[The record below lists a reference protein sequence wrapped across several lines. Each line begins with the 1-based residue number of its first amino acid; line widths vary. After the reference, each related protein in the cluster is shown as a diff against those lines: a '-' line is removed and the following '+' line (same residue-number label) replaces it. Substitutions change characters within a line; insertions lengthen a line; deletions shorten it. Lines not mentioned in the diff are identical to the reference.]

1 MTAWTPDFRISI
13 AGVDYTTETMP
24 VLSHSSGRTDIYFQ
38 PRASQLQI
46 EIVDLDGLNHDFSIN
61 DGLTLEVK
69 DSNGDWVNLFG
80 GTITDIKTS
89 VKKAGTQGYW
99 VSYTLIALGAL
110 SKLTRAT
117 TDGVLSKDYDGNQIY
132 SILSG
137 LLYDTWNEVPA
148 ALTWGTYDATTTWA
162 NASNSGIG
170 DIDTPGDYE
179 LTARSSS
186 TTNVYELVTG
196 LAQSGLGYLFEDNQG
211 RIGYADS
218 THRGEYLATYGY
230 TELDAG
236 QSMAEGMSITTK
248 AGDVRN
254 SVTIIY
260 KNGQTYTA
268 TDTGSI
274 GIYGLL
280 ASNIQTSLENAA
292 DATTQA
298 DFYLAL
304 RAYPQSNLSSMTFC
318 LTNDAI
324 DDADR
329 DALINIFMGQPI
341 DLSGLPVELG
351 SSYQGFVEGWSWRTA
366 YNNLYLTLYM
376 TPIAYSLQAFK
387 WLNVPATETYNTITP
402 TLTWQDA
409 TIVS

>member
-1 MTAWTPDFRISI
+1 MTAWTPQFKLTI
-13 AGVDYTTETMP
+13 AGVDYTTETLP
-24 VLSHSSGRTDIYFQ
+24 AISHSSGRSDIYFQ

-46 EIVDLDGLNHDFSIN
+46 ELVDLDGLNHDFAIN
-61 DGLTLEVK
+61 DSIALQVK
-69 DSNGDWVNLFG
+69 NSANAWVNIFG

-99 VSYTLIALGAL
+99 VSYTIVALGAL

-117 TDGVLSKDYDGNQIY
+117 TNGVLSKDFDGNQIY
-132 SILSG
+132 SILSS
-137 LLYDTWNEVPA
+137 LLYDTWSEVPSA
-148 ALTWGTYDATTTWA
+148 TTWATYDATTTWA

-170 DIDTPGDYE
+170 EVDTPGDYE
-179 LTARSSS
+179 LAARSSS
-186 TTNVYELVTG
+186 TTNVYELVTS
-196 LAQSGLGYLFEDNQG
+196 LAQSGLGYIYEDSQG
-211 RIGYADS
+211 RVGYADS
-218 THRGEYLATYGY
+218 THRGQYLATYGY

-236 QSMAEGMSITTK
+236 QAVAEGMSITTK
-248 AGDVRN
+248 ASDVRN

-260 KNGQTYTA
+260 KNNSTYTA
-268 TDTGSI
+268 TDAGSI

-280 ASNIQTSLENAA
+280 ASNIQTSLENVG

-298 DFYLAL
+298 NFYLAL
-304 RAYPQSNLSSMTFC
+304 RAYPQSNLSAMTFC
-318 LTNDAI
+318 LTNPAI
-324 DDADR
+324 DNADR
-329 DALINIFMGQPI
+329 DALINVFMGQPI

-351 SSYQGFVEGWSWRTA
+351 SNYQGFVEGWSWRTS

-387 WLNVPATETYNTITP
+387 WLNVPATETWNTLNP
-402 TLTWQDA
+402 TLIWQDA